1 MGRTEVALNI
11 ENHEE
16 EVELRRPPE
25 LARHFC
31 TLHSGRER

>member
-16 EVELRRPPE
+16 GELRRPPE
-25 LARHFC
+25 LARRFC
-31 TLHSGRER
+31 ALHSGRER